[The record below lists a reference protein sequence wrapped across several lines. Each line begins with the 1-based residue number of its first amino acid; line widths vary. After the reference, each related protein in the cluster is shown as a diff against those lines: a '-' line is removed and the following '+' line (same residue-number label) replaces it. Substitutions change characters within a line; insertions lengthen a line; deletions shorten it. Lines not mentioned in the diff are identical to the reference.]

1 MKLFQKGVLLI
12 AIPIVGQFAFVLF
25 LIGAHRS
32 SEELAWK
39 DMHFRT
45 QTQELMAIS
54 ILTYKAIGG
63 LSIYGMGNETGSLR
77 AFDQQYEQLQRKVE
91 MLSLMDRANPSETT
105 KKAKSILKRVLSSMY
120 AARQAVSLKTA
131 GSGPS
136 LILVVS
142 ELRKE
147 IEELLTI
154 LEKLITERVGESLTD
169 TQQLE
174 RSRWI
179 FLVSIVS
186 GFSINMLVAAVLLL
200 VYARDFAKRF
210 NIVVDNTR
218 RVPEGLPL
226 NQRIDGHDEIAD
238 LDRTFHEMNE
248 SLKAAEARKQ
258 QLMSMVSHDIRGPL
272 TSVQITLEILL
283 NRSVTQ
289 VSDQVH
295 KRLNDMDKLVQRLS
309 RMVNDV
315 LDFDKLKV
323 GKLDLTL
330 DMVSIRD
337 VIDECINELLPLLTK
352 QDIGIDVSGGD
363 HRVIADRERLPQVLV
378 NLIANAAKFTP
389 RGARIMIY
397 TVPLAESGNGEDEM
411 LKIAIRDEG
420 PGVSEKYRETIFLP
434 FEQVPDDKRPKAGSS
449 GLGLPICKMLVE
461 LHGGKIGVDVPSSGG
476 SIFWF
481 TLPLAVVDE
490 L

>member
-25 LIGAHRS
+25 LIGAHRA

-45 QTQELMAIS
+45 QTQELMSIS

-63 LSIYGMGNETGSLR
+63 LSVYGMGNQTGSLQT
-77 AFDQQYEQLQRKVE
+77 FDRQYEQLQRKVE
-91 MLSLMDRANPSETT
+91 MLSLMDRANPSETSRQART
-105 KKAKSILKRVLSSMY
+105 ILKRVLTSLY
-120 AARQAVSLKTA
+120 AVRQSISLKSA

-136 LILVVS
+136 LVLIVS

-147 IEELLTI
+147 VEDLLTI
-154 LEKLITERVGESLTD
+154 LEKLIAERVGESLTD

-179 FLVSIVS
+179 FLVSIVA
-186 GFSINMLVAAVLLL
+186 GFSINMLVAGVLLL

-210 NIVVDNTR
+210 NILVDNTR
-218 RVPEGLPL
+218 RVPQGVSL
-226 NQRIDGHDEIAD
+226 NKRIDGKDELAD
-238 LDRTFHEMNE
+238 LDRTFHEMNQ

-258 QLMSMVSHDIRGPL
+258 QLMNMVSHDIRGPL

-283 NRSVTQ
+283 NRTITQ
-289 VSDQVH
+289 VSDSVH
-295 KRLNDMDKLVQRLS
+295 RRLNDMDKLVQRLS
-309 RMVNDV
+309 RMVSDV

-330 DMVSIRD
+330 DMVSVRD
-337 VIDECINELLPLLTK
+337 VIDDCVNEVLPILTK
-352 QDIGIDVSGGD
+352 QDIKIDVAGGD
-363 HRVIADRERLPQVLV
+363 HRVVADRERLPQIMI
-378 NLIANAAKFTP
+378 NLITNAAKFTP
-389 RGARIMIY
+389 AGSTIGIY
-397 TVPLAESGNGEDEM
+397 TVPVAESGAGRDEM

-420 PGVSEKYRETIFLP
+420 PGVPEIYRETIFLP